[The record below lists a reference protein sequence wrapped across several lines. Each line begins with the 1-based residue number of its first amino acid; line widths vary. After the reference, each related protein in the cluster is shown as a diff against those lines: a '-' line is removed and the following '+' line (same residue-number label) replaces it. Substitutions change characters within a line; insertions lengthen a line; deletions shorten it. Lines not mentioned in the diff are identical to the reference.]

1 MAISNGY
8 ATLADVKAALRI
20 PTGDTQ
26 DDSLLEIS
34 IEAASRQIDGFC
46 ERVFTQSTATRI
58 YRPTD
63 VFTVDIDDLQSLTF
77 LKTDSDGSGVFS
89 TTWSATDYQ
98 LNPLNGISGGIRS
111 PYTQIR
117 AVGEYL
123 FPIYEPQN
131 VNSNEASVQ
140 IAGVWGFATIPTA
153 IKQATIILSMR
164 QFKRYDS
171 PTGVM
176 GFGDLG
182 VMRVGAVD
190 PDISALLMPFRR
202 MFLA

>member
-1 MAISNGY
+1 
-8 ATLADVKAALRI
+8 
-20 PTGDTQ
+20 
-26 DDSLLEIS
+26 
-34 IEAASRQIDGFC
+34 
-46 ERVFTQSTATRI
+46 
-58 YRPTD
+58 
-63 VFTVDIDDLQSLTF
+63 
-77 LKTDSDGSGVFS
+77 
-89 TTWSATDYQ
+89 
-98 LNPLNGISGGIRS
+98 
-111 PYTQIR
+111 
-117 AVGEYL
+117 
-123 FPIYEPQN
+123 
-131 VNSNEASVQ
+131 VQ

>member
-20 PTGDTQ
+20 PSADTQ
-26 DDSLLEIS
+26 DDFLLELS

-77 LKTDSDGSGVFS
+77 LKTDPDGSGVFS

-98 LNPLNGISGGIRS
+98 LNPLNRLTGGITS

-117 AVGEYL
+117 AVGDYL
-123 FPIYEPQN
+123 FPIYEPRN

-140 IAGVWGFATIPTA
+140 IQGVWGFAAIPTA
-153 IKQATIILSMR
+153 IRQATIILSMR

-182 VMRVGAVD
+182 VMRVGSVD
-190 PDISALLMPFRR
+190 PDIQALLMPFRR

>member
-1 MAISNGY
+1 
-8 ATLADVKAALRI
+8 
-20 PTGDTQ
+20 
-26 DDSLLEIS
+26 
-34 IEAASRQIDGFC
+34 
-46 ERVFTQSTATRI
+46 
-58 YRPTD
+58 
-63 VFTVDIDDLQSLTF
+63 VDIDDLQSLTF
-77 LKTDSDGSGVFS
+77 LKTDPDGTGVFS

-98 LNPLNGISGGIRS
+98 LNPLNRLTGGITS

-123 FPIYEPQN
+123 VPIYEPRN
-131 VNSNEASVQ
+131 VNSYVAIVQ
-140 IAGVWGFATIPTA
+140 IQGVWGFATIPTA
-153 IKQATIILSMR
+153 IRQATIILSMR

-182 VMRVGAVD
+182 VMRVGSVD
-190 PDISALLMPFRR
+190 PDIQALLMPFRR

>member
-1 MAISNGY
+1 MAISDGY

-20 PTGDTQ
+20 TDTV

-34 IEAASRQIDGFC
+34 IEAASREIDGFC

-63 VFTVDIDDLQSLTF
+63 AFTVDVDDLQTVTT
-77 LKTDSDGSGVFS
+77 LKTDTDGDGVFD
-89 TTWSATDYQ
+89 TTWSTADYQ
-98 LNPLNGISGGIRS
+98 LNPLNGIAGGITT
-111 PYTQIR
+111 PYTTLK
-117 AVGEYL
+117 AVGSYL
-123 FPIYEPQN
+123 FPIYEPRN
-131 VNSNEASVQ
+131 VNSQEASVQ
-140 IAGVWGFATIPTA
+140 IAGVWGWPSIPTA
-153 IKQATIILSMR
+153 VKQACIILSMR

-182 VMRVGAVD
+182 VMRVGRVD
-190 PDISALLMPFRR
+190 PDVEKLLMPFRR
-202 MFLA
+202 MSFA

>member
-20 PTGDTQ
+20 PTNDTQ

-63 VFTVDIDDLQSLTF
+63 VFTVDIDDLQSITF

-117 AVGEYL
+117 AVGQYL

-140 IAGVWGFATIPTA
+140 IQGVWGFSTIPTA

-190 PDISALLMPFRR
+190 PDIQALLMPFRR

>member
-8 ATLADVKAALRI
+8 ATLSDVKAALRI
-20 PTGDTQ
+20 PGADTQ

-46 ERVFTQSTATRI
+46 ERIFTQSTATRI

-63 VFTVDIDDLQSLTF
+63 VFTVDIDDLQTLTF

-131 VNSNEASVQ
+131 VNANEASVQ